1 MVGAYMKTRT
11 VLRNSIVC
19 LWAAGLVLSAVYPRA
34 SSAQAER
41 PNGLAPIIRLGFIP
55 GDGKVEV
62 QKSSDELA
70 KLIESKT
77 GIRVVPYVG
86 SSYGDLIDK
95 VEKREVDLAFL
106 SALSFVE
113 AESRVDLKVLL
124 KKVWDKGFYYSVLL
138 ARADSGIR
146 KLSDLKGKRIGLVD
160 RKSGSGAMY
169 PIMAMNRAKLKV
181 PSDFKSVIYTGS
193 HNQSVHALKT
203 GAVDA
208 IAIFSNDAKGKDS
221 AWTQHGGLLKD
232 VRVLW
237 ASAAIPNDPLCVRSD
252 FYESQP
258 KLTHDF
264 MFGLIELNEDAKLGE
279 RFRQLLG
286 VKSLMT
292 ATSQQYEPVR
302 EMQRELKAISAPGEN
317 P

>member
-1 MVGAYMKTRT
+1 MVGAYMKI
-11 VLRNSIVC
+11 RNVIFSVAVCCWSI
-19 LWAAGLVLSAVYPRA
+19 GLLSMV
-34 SSAQAER
+34 SQAQAQTAR
-41 PNGLAPIIRLGFIP
+41 STGLAPMIRLGFIP
-55 GDGKVEV
+55 GDGKIEL

-86 SSYGDLIDK
+86 SSYSDLIDK
-95 VEKREVDLAFL
+95 VAKREVDFAFL
-106 SALSFVE
+106 SALSYVE
-113 AESRVDLKVLL
+113 AESKVDLKVLL

-138 ARADSGIR
+138 VRADSGIR
-146 KLSDLKGKRIGLVD
+146 KISDLKGKRIGLVD
-160 RKSGSGAMY
+160 QKSGSGAMY
-169 PIMAMNRAKLKV
+169 PIMALSRAKLKV
-181 PSDFKSVIYTGS
+181 PTDFKAVIYTGS

-237 ASAAIPNDPLCVRSD
+237 ASSAIPNDPLCVRSD
-252 FYESQP
+252 FYETQP

-264 MFGLIELNEDAKLGE
+264 MFGLIELNDDAKVGE
-279 RFRQLLG
+279 NFRRLLG

-302 EMQRELKAISAPGEN
+302 EMQRELKNISLPGEDL
-317 P
+317 